1 MLKRSITILPALLT
15 FIACVT
21 PETSV
26 FHESFSRVTALPGDF
41 TVLNGKV
48 RIGHSNGNRYAELPA
63 KPDSSHGLLFGPALS
78 KGLHVEARF
87 LAEDGEKS
95 PTFAVG
101 LNGLSGYKLQV
112 NPNKQQLELLRN
124 EVMVHSVRFEWLPGQ
139 WTHLQLQ
146 VRELPGLQWA
156 IEGKAWHE
164 KQAEPKKWTLQWK
177 ETAAPSNGQPSIWGT
192 PSDGKPIALD
202 DVGLSLTEYKK
213 TPPLYRSIGPS
224 RRSPSIS

>member
-1 MLKRSITILPALLT
+1 MLKRSITILPALLAC
-15 FIACVT
+15 IACVT
-21 PETSV
+21 PEHSV
-26 FHESFSRVTALPGDF
+26 FHESFSRATALPADF

-112 NPNKQQLELLRN
+112 NPNKQQLELLSN
-124 EVMVHSVRFEWLPGQ
+124 EVIVHSAKFEWLPSQ

-146 VRELPGLQWA
+146 VRALPGLQWA
-156 IEGKAWHE
+156 VEGKAWNQKE
-164 KQAEPKKWTLQWK
+164 EEPTRWTLQWK
-177 ETAAPSNGQPSIWGT
+177 DTAAPSNGQPSVWGT
-192 PSDGKPIALD
+192 PHAGKPIALD
-202 DVGLSLTEYKK
+202 DVGLWVVE
-213 TPPLYRSIGPS
+213 
-224 RRSPSIS
+224 

>member
-21 PETSV
+21 PKHSV
-26 FHESFSRVTALPGDF
+26 FHESFSRAAALPADF

-48 RIGHSNGNRYAELPA
+48 KIGRFNGNRYAELPA
-63 KPDSSHGLLFGPALS
+63 KPPTSHGLLFGPALS
-78 KGLHVEARF
+78 KGLRVEARF

-101 LNGLSGYKLQV
+101 LNGLSGYRLQV

-124 EVMVHSVRFEWLPGQ
+124 EVIVHTEKFEWLPVQ

-156 IEGKAWHE
+156 AEGKAWQE
-164 KQAEPKKWTLQWK
+164 KQAEPKKWTLKWRD
-177 ETAAPSNGQPSIWGT
+177 TAAPSNGQPSVWGT
-192 PSDGKPIALD
+192 PHAGKPIALD
-202 DVGLSLTEYKK
+202 DVGLQVVE
-213 TPPLYRSIGPS
+213 
-224 RRSPSIS
+224 